1 MLLSLATM
9 GLALLLAVSLGTVLG
24 RVATQ
29 WPAGRALANLLMEI
43 RGTFLPFLV
52 VPVVAEASGLPT
64 WVVIGGTVGTTQAIS
79 VSRWI
84 ARRTGEWSPS
94 LLGGI
99 ALGRSR
105 SALVAEQA
113 TARGA
118 VIGTLAVTVTQVV
131 LLEALMAALNLR
143 SVRVDGSLGHLL
155 YSGARAEL
163 LLVLALGAGA
173 MVATELAASWLLQRR
188 PRRSAK

>member
-9 GLALLLAVSLGTVLG
+9 GLALLVAVSVGTLLG

-43 RGTFLPFLV
+43 RGAFLPFLV
-52 VPVVAEASGLPT
+52 VPVIAETSGVAA
-64 WVVIGGTVGTTQAIS
+64 WVVIGCTVGATQAIS

-105 SALVAEQA
+105 AALVTEQA

-131 LLEALMAALNLR
+131 LLEALMTALALK
-143 SVRVDGSLGHLL
+143 SVRVEGSAGALL
-155 YSGARAEL
+155 YSGAKTKL
-163 LLVLALGAGA
+163 LLIIVLGTGAI
-173 MVATELAASWLLQRR
+173 VATELAASWLLQRR
-188 PRRSAK
+188 PRRSTK